1 MDEFTEITY
10 KFPTPKLTNK
20 ETAEKIQLGKN
31 VHNLSQTYNLPEFL
45 ITEILEHELPDDIY
59 LTIKLL
65 YENNLLNQYL
75 KEFDNK

>member
-31 VHNLSQTYNLPEFL
+31 VHNLSQTYNLPEFFNYRNFR
-45 ITEILEHELPDDIY
+45 T
-59 LTIKLL
+59 
-65 YENNLLNQYL
+65 
-75 KEFDNK
+75 